1 MSERDLKLKVLFSM
15 VEKITAPLKRIQAGT
30 KASAESVKNLRQKI
44 GDLNEQQSNINGF
57 KKLAGTLRETSEKL
71 TGAELRAAQLK
82 AQIEASVAPNKTL
95 WREYDRAQNKVKI
108 LTNAL
113 HTEGEQLEQIQT
125 KLHRAGIRT
134 ERLGDHE
141 KSLQSNVAKTNREL
155 AEQRQQLDALTAKT
169 HKAAKAKQLY
179 QRTQAMA
186 GKIAMAGAGMGAAGA
201 VTAAGLKVPVTA
213 YAAAE
218 DSKMQLKVSMMQE
231 GGKVSAEFEKINALA
246 MKLGDKLP
254 GTTSDYLDMMTM
266 LQRQGLSANNVLG
279 GTGEATA
286 LLAVQLKKL
295 PSEAAEFAA
304 KMQDATG
311 TTEADM
317 LKLMDVIQRTYYLG
331 VDDNDMLQAITKM
344 SPAMKTLRKNGLEA
358 VNAMAPLMVMFDQ
371 AGMKGE
377 AGGNAVRK
385 VLDLSMDK
393 KKRDKVNKEL
403 KPHGINLNFSDGK
416 GEFAGM
422 DHMFAQ
428 FQKLKKLN
436 RETTLAALK
445 DQFGDDAETQQVL
458 TILIDK
464 GKEGYEEVIAKM
476 KAQADL
482 QTRVNAQLGTLKN
495 LWEAA
500 SGTFTN
506 TMVAF
511 GESISPEL
519 KELTNW
525 IGDTSASVG
534 AWARENPKLAGT
546 LMKITALIAI
556 VLIVL
561 GGLMLGISAVLMPM
575 AVLRFAM
582 AGVGIQGGIM
592 ATGLKVLRIVLSGLG
607 TALGFVSRAIL
618 FMGRAMLLNPIG
630 LIITGIAV
638 AAYLIYK
645 YWDPIKNF
653 FKGVWDKVTA
663 FFSSG
668 IGNISAQILNWSP
681 LGLMY
686 RAFAGVMNYFGV
698 SMPATLSGFFGKMWE
713 ALKAFAS
720 SGIGN
725 IAKTILEF
733 SPLGLFVSAFE
744 KVFTYFSGLPARFK
758 QAGKDI
764 VSGVVSGLEN
774 KNGELNN
781 SVYGMAASMGYKFA
795 KTLGIQSPSRVFMRL
810 GEHSVDGITAGLK
823 NKETDPLDMLS
834 SMTKRLTQIGG
845 SLGAGLALSLG
856 TAQANPLKFD
866 QRKPLASSSQTS
878 TTAAPS
884 NNTFNIYPSP
894 GMDPQAIARA
904 VAAELDKRD
913 RQQAARSRSSLH
925 DGSEF

>member
-15 VEKITAPLKRIQAGT
+15 VEKLTAPLKRIQAGT
-30 KASAESVKNLRQKI
+30 KANAESLKNLRQKL
-44 GDLNEQQSNINGF
+44 GDLNEQQNNINGF

-71 TGAELRAAQLK
+71 TCAELRAAQLK
-82 AQIEASVAPNKTL
+82 AQIEASVEPNKTL
-95 WREYDRAQNKVKI
+95 WREYDRAQIKVKT

-113 HTEGEQLEQIQT
+113 HNEGEQLEQIQT

-141 KSLQSNVAKTNREL
+141 KALQSNVAKTNREL
-155 AEQRQQLDALTAKT
+155 AEQRQQLDSLTAKT

-186 GKIAMAGAGMGAAGA
+186 GKMAMAGAGMGAAGA

-254 GTTSDYLDMMTM
+254 GTTADYLDMMTM

-304 KMQDATG
+304 KMQDATR
-311 TTEADM
+311 TTEGDM

-331 VDDNDMLQAITKM
+331 VNDNDMLQAITKM
-344 SPAMKTLRKNGLEA
+344 SPAMKTLRKEGLDA
-358 VNAMAPLMVMFDQ
+358 VNALAPLMVMFDQ

-377 AGGNAVRK
+377 AGGNAMRK
-385 VLDLSMDK
+385 VFDLGMDK
-393 KKRDKVNKEL
+393 SKRDNVNKAL
-403 KPHGINLNFSDGK
+403 KPHGVDLNFSDGK

-428 FQKLKKLN
+428 FQKLKNLN

-464 GKEGYEEVIAKM
+464 GKDGYEEVIAKM

-495 LWEAA
+495 LWEAS

-506 TMVAF
+506 AMVAF

-519 KELTNW
+519 KALTTW
-525 IGDTSASVG
+525 IGETSASVG

-556 VLIVL
+556 VLVVL
-561 GGLMLGISAVLMPM
+561 GGLALATSAVLMPM

-582 AGVGIQGGIM
+582 AGVGIQCGIM
-592 ATGLKVLRIVLSGLG
+592 ATSMKVLRVVLGGLVTAFGIVSK
-607 TALGFVSRAIL
+607 AIL
-618 FMGRAMLLNPIG
+618 WMGRALLLNPIG
-630 LIITGIAV
+630 LLITGIAV
-638 AAYLIYK
+638 AAYLVYK

-686 RAFAGVMNYFGV
+686 KAFAGVMNYFGV
-698 SMPATLSGFFGKMWE
+698 KMPADLSGMFQQTWE
-713 ALKAFAS
+713 RLKAFAN
-720 SGIGN
+720 SGIEN
-725 IAKTILEF
+725 IAKTILAF
-733 SPLGLFVSAFE
+733 SPVGIFMQVFSAVFV
-744 KVFTYFSGLPARFK
+744 YFADLTNRFK
-758 QAGKDI
+758 NFAGNIIDGLIQGFKDKA
-764 VSGVVSGLEN
+764 GALKDAVVETAGSIGDWFAE
-774 KNGELNN
+774 K
-781 SVYGMAASMGYKFA
+781 MG
-795 KTLGIQSPSRVFMRL
+795 IHSPSRVFMRF
-810 GEHSVDGITAGLK
+810 GGDTIDGYTQGLK
-823 NKETDPLDMLS
+823 NKESDPLDTLG
-834 SMTKRLTQIGG
+834 SMAKRLAQMGG

-856 TAQANPLKFD
+856 TARATPLKFD
-866 QRKPLASSSQTS
+866 HRQPLASNAQTS
-878 TTAAPS
+878 LIASPS
-884 NNTFNIYPSP
+884 NIQITINPTP

-904 VAAELDKRD
+904 VAAELDKRE

-925 DGSEF
+925 DNNAY